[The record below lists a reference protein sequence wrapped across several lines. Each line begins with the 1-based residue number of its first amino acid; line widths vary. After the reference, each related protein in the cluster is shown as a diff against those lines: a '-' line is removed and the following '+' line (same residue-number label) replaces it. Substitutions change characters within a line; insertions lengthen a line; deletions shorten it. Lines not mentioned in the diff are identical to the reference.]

1 MSTQPFGQQ
10 SAFGAPAP
18 TSSEPAF
25 EEPAKKS
32 GKTVVIAVAAGVV
45 ALGVLGGAA
54 ALVLT
59 SGGDTAE
66 SALPPA
72 PVASTEPSVAPTTEP
87 AKPLPTAAV
96 QGRNV
101 FLPLVEEDDAAAA
114 GEGDTVADPQ
124 PAVAT
129 TAPTTA
135 PTVAPLPLPA
145 PTVTVTASDDELV
158 AGLRAQIATLEAL
171 LADLDGAAANEIAAL
186 QAEIAA
192 LQAELEDAEG
202 GSAYDATVR
211 LVGVNPDADGALLS
225 LVVNGEDVK
234 LDLDAGDPTFED
246 STVIH
251 TTETDVD
258 ISLTYVDYVS
268 ATKIVT
274 FTIGSES
281 FQATLGTTL
290 VYNF

>member
-10 SAFGAPAP
+10 PAFGAAAP
-18 TSSEPAF
+18 TTPEPSW

-32 GKTVVIAVAAGVV
+32 GKTVVIAIAAGVV
-45 ALGVLGGAA
+45 ALGVLGAGA
-54 ALVLT
+54 ALVL
-59 SGGDTAE
+59 SNGDETAD

-72 PVASTEPSVAPTTEP
+72 PVASTEPTVAPTTEP

-101 FLPLVEEDDAAAA
+101 FLPLVEEDAEAA
-114 GEGDTVADPQ
+114 GEGAVVADPQ

-171 LADLDGAAANEIAAL
+171 LADLDGAAADEIAAL

-225 LVVNGEDVK
+225 LMVNGVDVK